1 MFYAMIF
8 AWHLSRRLTIIL
20 LPTMQPTKNAVK
32 IDYWSV
38 NSDNEE
44 RHHEF
49 ISQELRQQ
57 VANLFVYV
65 AEEVDVW
72 RRSTRTTIL
81 H

>member
-1 MFYAMIF
+1 
-8 AWHLSRRLTIIL
+8 L

-65 AEEVDVW
+65 AEEVDV
-72 RRSTRTTIL
+72 
-81 H
+81 